1 MLAGTRCR
9 RRDRRADRSCIA
21 VGFRRM
27 ITNKHMHLLAE
38 YLARW
43 CQSEIASRSTLA
55 PCDDNQHRNNYRDG
69 NPEMSGDKHGKHNK
83 RAG

>member
-1 MLAGTRCR
+1 M
-9 RRDRRADRSCIA
+9 
-21 VGFRRM
+21 GFRRM
-27 ITNKHMHLLAE
+27 ITNKRMHLLAE

-69 NPEMSGDKHGKHNK
+69 NPEMSRG
-83 RAG
+83 